1 MGRLFTSMTRGKKK
15 IFAGTALLVAGVFLT
30 LPIILSVTALASGGG
45 GSAGG
50 PPPEVLEQRKAAAA
64 AAAEAGESVEG
75 EAVKIETGRD
85 VYYKTEGPAIG
96 MPAPITADNETFYPR
111 YNFESRVLLWVANQQ
126 HLYYGS
132 FVLAV
137 PIFCM
142 CIEFAGMI
150 SKDKAMAKKYDQLAY
165 DFIRISLTAYSLT
178 AILGGI
184 LIFTFLTLYPAF
196 FGYLSGIFRP
206 VMHIYALTFVAE
218 SGVLYIYYYGWDKM
232 REGVL
237 KWVHLSMCVILNVIG
252 TVLMFLA
259 NSWIAFMMSP
269 AGVDEQ
275 GRYLGNIW
283 HVLHTALW
291 NPLNVHRILGNMAF
305 GGGVVAAYA
314 AYRFLSSTTD
324 EERAHYDWMG
334 YIAMS
339 LGVAF
344 LIPLPF
350 AGYWLMR
357 EVYAYRQQMGIT
369 LMGGLLAWLFIIQ
382 ATMIGILFLTTNY
395 YLWQALGRMTGG
407 ERFQKYIKYLV
418 FILVVGL
425 LVFITP
431 HTIVMSPAELK
442 AMGGQQHP
450 VLGNYGVMSAKNGG
464 INAIIMTTILSF
476 IWYQRGNKVP
486 TVSWSKFGNIFMG
499 CFFVVAQVNNIA
511 LAVYGYFIPANVRIG
526 LSVPQVAGTLSCLLL
541 MTPLNLAMLK
551 GGRELGP
558 IRWGQIPPRSQY
570 AIIMLATAFTWMMGL
585 MGYIRSSVRLFWH
598 VNEVMRD
605 NSPWA
610 YTHTIGFAANVIS
623 FNVLFFWISIMFVFW
638 LGTLGAKKVVITGP
652 VSAPIPAGVSPQP
665 ATGH

>member
-1 MGRLFTSMTRGKKK
+1 MGRMFNPMARGRKKFLAV
-15 IFAGTALLVAGVFLT
+15 IALLVAGVFLT
-30 LPIILSVTALASGGG
+30 LPIILSVTVLASGSG

-50 PPPEVLEQRKAAAA
+50 PPAEVLAERAA
-64 AAAEAGESVEG
+64 AAAEGGGEVEG
-75 EAVKIETGRD
+75 EVEAIEMGRDIYYKIE
-85 VYYKTEGPAIG
+85 GPVVG
-96 MPAPITADNETFYPR
+96 MPAPVTEDNETFYPR

-150 SKDKAMAKKYDQLAY
+150 SKDKTMAKKYDQLAY

-178 AILGGI
+178 AILGAI
-184 LIFTFLTLYPAF
+184 LIFSFLTLYPSF
-196 FGYLSGIFRP
+196 FGYLSSIFRP

-218 SGVLYIYYYGWDKM
+218 SATLYVYYYGWDKM

-237 KWVHLSMCVILNVIG
+237 KWVHLSMSVVLNVIG
-252 TVLMFLA
+252 TTLMMLA

-283 HVLHTALW
+283 HVIHTALW
-291 NPLNVHRILGNMAF
+291 NPLNIHRILGNMAF

-314 AYRFLSSTTD
+314 AYRFLSSETD

-499 CFFVVAQVNNIA
+499 CFFVVAQLNNIW
-511 LAVYGYFIPANVRIG
+511 LACYGYFIPANVRIG
-526 LSVPQVAGTLSCLLL
+526 LSVPQVAGTLSCLFL

-558 IRWGQIPPRSQY
+558 IRWGKIAPRSQY

-623 FNVLFFWISIMFVFW
+623 FNVLFFWTTIMFVFW
-638 LGTLGAKKVVITGP
+638 MGSLGTKKAP
-652 VSAPIPAGVSPQP
+652 VKDKVPAPIPGVVSPQP
-665 ATGH
+665 ATGR

>member
-1 MGRLFTSMTRGKKK
+1 MSGIREGMKLKKNAAMML
-15 IFAGTALLVAGVFLT
+15 IGIIVGMLL
-30 LPIILSVTALASGGG
+30 LPIGIAMPILFGNGEAIASGGG
-45 GSAGG
+45 QSS
-50 PPPEVLEQRKAAAA
+50 PPAQEV
-64 AAAEAGESVEG
+64 VEG
-75 EAVKIETGRD
+75 EEGAAPVEMGRD
-85 VYYKTEGPAIG
+85 IYYKTEGVVSSET
-96 MPAPITADNETFYPR
+96 APVTADNTHDYPR
-111 YNFESRVLLWVANQQ
+111 YGNFESRVLIWVANQQ

-142 CIEFAGMI
+142 VIEFIGMVT
-150 SKDKAMAKKYDQLAY
+150 KDKAMAKKYDQLAY

-184 LIFTFLTLYPAF
+184 LLFTFLTLYPTF
-196 FGYLSGIFRP
+196 FSYLSGIFRP
-206 VMHIYALTFVAE
+206 VMHIYALLFVAE
-218 SGVLYIYYYGWDKM
+218 SGTLYIYYYGWDRM

-237 KWVHLSMCVILNVIG
+237 KWVHLSIAVVLNVIG

-283 HVLHTALW
+283 HAIHSALW

-305 GGGVVAAYA
+305 GGSVVAAYA
-314 AYRFLSSTTD
+314 AYRFLSAKTD

-334 YIAMS
+334 YVAMFIA
-339 LGVAF
+339 VIF

-382 ATMIGILFLTTNY
+382 ATMIGALFLSTSY
-395 YLWQALGRMTGG
+395 YLWQCFGRMPGA
-407 ERFQKYIKYLV
+407 ERFQRYIKYLV
-418 FILVVGL
+418 FIAVVGL

-431 HTIVMSPAELK
+431 HTIVMTPAELK

-464 INAIIMTTILSF
+464 INMLIIVTIVSF
-476 IWYQRGNKVP
+476 IWYQRGNLIPAVK
-486 TVSWSKFGNIFMG
+486 WKKFGNIFMT
-499 CFFVVAQVNNIA
+499 CFFVVGSLNIIW
-511 LAVYGYFIPANVRIG
+511 LAIYGYFIPANVRIG
-526 LSVPQVAGTLSCLLL
+526 LSVPQVATTMSCLLL
-541 MTPLNLAMLK
+541 MMPMNLAMLK
-551 GGRELGP
+551 NAKVAGP
-558 IRWGQIPPRSQY
+558 IQWGKMPARSQY
-570 AIIMLATAFTWMMGL
+570 ALIALATEFTWMMAL

-610 YTHTIGFAANVIS
+610 YTHTIGFAANMIS
-623 FNVLFFWISIMFVFW
+623 FNVLLFWSTILFVFW
-638 LGTLGAKKVVITGP
+638 LAAFAGKKSP
-652 VSAPIPAGVSPQP
+652 VPETPKVPESPAVPQFTPQP
-665 ATGH
+665 ASRS

>member
-1 MGRLFTSMTRGKKK
+1 MGRLFNQMTRGKKK
-15 IFAGTALLVAGVFLT
+15 LFAVSALMVMGGLLL
-30 LPIILSVTALASGGG
+30 LPIFLSVTAVASGGG
-45 GSAGG
+45 APAGG
-50 PPPEVLEQRKAAAA
+50 PPADVVAAQK
-64 AAAEAGESVEG
+64 AGEEG
-75 EAVKIETGRD
+75 EAEKVEMGRD
-85 VYYKTEGPAIG
+85 IYYKTEGPAIG
-96 MPAPITADNETFYPR
+96 EGAPVTVDNETFYPR

-165 DFIRISLTAYSLT
+165 DFIKISLTAYSLT

-196 FGYLSGIFRP
+196 FGYLSSIFRP

-218 SGVLYIYYYGWDKM
+218 SATLYIYYYGWDKM

-237 KWVHLSMCVILNVIG
+237 KWVHLSMSVILNVIG

-283 HVLHTALW
+283 HVIHTALW

-305 GGGVVAAYA
+305 GGSVVAAYA
-314 AYRFLSSTTD
+314 AYRFLSSKTD

-339 LGVAF
+339 LAVAF

-464 INAIIMTTILSF
+464 INAIIMVTVLSF
-476 IWYQRGNKVP
+476 IWYQRGNRVP
-486 TVSWSKFGNIFMG
+486 TVSWAKFGNIFMG
-499 CFFVVAQVNNIA
+499 CFFVIAQLNNVW
-511 LAVYGYFIPANVRIG
+511 LACYGYFIPANVRIG

-551 GGRELGP
+551 NGRQLGP

-638 LGTLGAKKVVITGP
+638 LGTLGAKKIP
-652 VSAPIPAGVSPQP
+652 VPSPAGQPVPSPQS

>member
-1 MGRLFTSMTRGKKK
+1 MGHVTRKKLLS
-15 IFAGTALLVAGVFLT
+15 IMALGAMVGLLLMPILVS
-30 LPIILSVTALASGGG
+30 LPALASG
-45 GSAGG
+45 
-50 PPPEVLEQRKAAAA
+50 
-64 AAAEAGESVEG
+64 AGEAPAGAPADAAKKDG
-75 EAVKIETGRD
+75 EADKKVEKGRD
-85 VYYKTEGPAIG
+85 VYYKIEGIVSGA
-96 MPAPITADNETFYPR
+96 PAPKTTDSEKDYPR
-111 YNFESRVLLWVANQQ
+111 YNFESRVLLWFANQQ

-142 CIEFAGMI
+142 VIEFMGVVA
-150 SKDKAMAKKYDQLAY
+150 KDKAMAKKYDQLAY
-165 DFIRISLTAYSLT
+165 DFIKISLTAYSLT

-196 FGYLSGIFRP
+196 FGYLSSIFRP
-206 VMHIYALTFVAE
+206 VMHIYALMFVAE
-218 SGVLYIYYYGWDKM
+218 SGTLYIYYYGWDKM
-232 REGVL
+232 KEGFL
-237 KWVHLSMCVILNVIG
+237 KWIHLSMSVILNVIG

-259 NSWIAFMMSP
+259 NSWIGFMMSP

-275 GRYLGNIW
+275 GRFLGNIW

-314 AYRFLSSTTD
+314 AYRFLSAKND

-334 YIAMS
+334 YIAMAI
-339 LGVAF
+339 GVAF

-382 ATMIGILFLTTNY
+382 ATMIGILFLSSNY
-395 YLWQALGRMTGG
+395 YLWQALGRMRGA
-407 ERFQKYIKYLV
+407 EKYQRYIKYLV
-418 FILVVGL
+418 FMLVVGF

-431 HTIVMSPAELK
+431 HTMVMTPAELK

-464 INAIIMTTILSF
+464 INVIITTTVLSF
-476 IWYQRGNKVP
+476 IWYMRGNKVS
-486 TVSWSKFGNIFMG
+486 TVSWAKFGNIFMG
-499 CFFVVAQVNNIA
+499 VFFA
-511 LAVYGYFIPANVRIG
+511 LAYINIVWLAIYGYYIPANVRVG
-526 LSVPQVAGTLSCLLL
+526 LSVPQVATTLSCLFF
-541 MTPLNLAMLK
+541 MTALNTVMMK
-551 GGRELGP
+551 GAKQMGAIE
-558 IRWGQIPPRSQY
+558 WGKISARSQY
-570 AIIMLATAFTWMMGL
+570 ALIMLATAFTWMMGL

-598 VNEVMRD
+598 VNEIMRD

-610 YTHTIGFAANVIS
+610 YTHTVGFAANMIS
-623 FNVLFFWISIMFVFW
+623 FNVLFFWVSILFVFW
-638 LGTLGAKKVVITGP
+638 LGTLGAKKAP
-652 VSAPIPAGVSPQP
+652 VEAKVPVPGRAPEPAV
-665 ATGH
+665 GH

>member
-1 MGRLFTSMTRGKKK
+1 MGRLFTPMTRVKKK
-15 IFAGTALLVAGVFLT
+15 FFAVTALVVAGVFLA
-30 LPIILSVTALASGGG
+30 LPIFLSVTALASGG

-50 PPPEVLEQRKAAAA
+50 PPPEVLAAQKAAAA
-64 AAAEAGESVEG
+64 ASAAEGGGEGGEEVKVE
-75 EAVKIETGRD
+75 VGRD
-85 VYYKTEGPAIG
+85 VYYKIEGPAVG

-142 CIEFAGMI
+142 CIEFAGMV

-178 AILGGI
+178 AILGAI

-196 FGYLSGIFRP
+196 FGYLSSIFRP

-237 KWVHLSMCVILNVIG
+237 KWVHLSMSVVLNVIG

-283 HVLHTALW
+283 HVIHTALW

-314 AYRFLSSTTD
+314 AYRFLSSKTD

-499 CFFVVAQVNNIA
+499 CFFVIAMLNNVW
-511 LAVYGYFIPANVRIG
+511 LACYGYFIPANVRIG
-526 LSVPQVAGTLSCLLL
+526 LSVPQVAGTLSCLFL

-551 GGRELGP
+551 NGRVLGP

-638 LGTLGAKKVVITGP
+638 LGTLGAKKATVQGP
-652 VSAPIPAGVSPQP
+652 VTDSVHGGASPQP